1 MWLLFNIYSFNVQY
15 IFLSLDEL
23 NPEKFV
29 IYNIWYVLRFSGT
42 FCSQWLFTPVRE
54 LDKTLFN
61 KTFVHFILKLNVII
75 QFLEQKYFWYIMKTR
90 ALPPSVFWK
99 NSFQKKSLFWY
110 VEVGVFMP
118 TTPSWLKTKLSVSK
132 RYKMYRRYVTCKR

>member
-29 IYNIWYVLRFSGT
+29 IYNIWYVIRFSGT

-61 KTFVHFILKLNVII
+61 KTVVHFILKLNVII

-90 ALPPSVFWK
+90 ALPPSVFLKEFFSKKEFILVRRSGRFYANNAFLIK
-99 NSFQKKSLFWY
+99 N
-110 VEVGVFMP
+110 EVIRFKA
-118 TTPSWLKTKLSVSK
+118 L
-132 RYKMYRRYVTCKR
+132 